1 MPHGTV
7 VLLGSL
13 PIERFVL
20 DLLVP
25 EFDFSFEKVK
35 SLGDLPTR
43 NAGDDIVAVL
53 FNPRSLGLESEE
65 ALKTVLKAFPKAFPI
80 LCHGF
85 ADHLDWPEL
94 ADAGAFHSIPVPFS
108 VAELRQSLGFVW
120 AARQKSKPPRARI
133 AARES
138 VPEAR
143 FMAAASVA

>member
-1 MPHGTV
+1 MAHGTV

-25 EFDFSFEKVK
+25 EFDFSFKEVK

-43 NAGDDIVAVL
+43 NAGDDVVAVL
-53 FNPRSLGLESEE
+53 FNPRSLGLESED
-65 ALKTVLKAFPKAFPI
+65 ALKSALNAFPKAFPI

-85 ADHLDWPEL
+85 ADYFDWPEL

-120 AARQKSKPPRARI
+120 AARQKSKLPRTRM
-133 AARES
+133 AAKEG
-138 VPEAR
+138 VPEAH
-143 FMAAASVA
+143 FMATASVA